1 MMYMHHNDSLRAGQT
16 PCACTTLRKASRAV
30 TRLYDGALSGQ
41 GMTTTQFAILRNL
54 ARAAGVM
61 PLSRLAERLVMER
74 TTLYRTLTPIE
85 RAGWVRI
92 VDGEGRAKN
101 ACLTDNGRQAMDDA
115 NDAWE
120 TALERIRDTLD
131 EGEWERMLVTL
142 TRLTEVAPA

>member
-1 MMYMHHNDSLRAGQT
+1 MMYMHHNDSQSIGHT

-30 TRLYDGALSGQ
+30 TRLYDGALAGQ

-54 ARAAGVM
+54 ARADGVL
-61 PLSRLAERLVMER
+61 PLSRLAERLVMDR
-74 TTLYRTLTPIE
+74 TTLYRTLTPME

-101 ACLTDNGRQAMDDA
+101 ACLTDNGRQMMDDA
-115 NDAWE
+115 NGAWE
-120 TALERIRDTLD
+120 TAQARVRDTLND
-131 EGEWERMLVTL
+131 GEWERMLVTL